1 MGEDA
6 GRNASVSAPEDWP
19 IVIVPGR
26 IVFQSDRDGALGEIW
41 LLDRGQLK
49 KLASSN
55 RTPADLPKE
64 IPALLHTSLAEL
76 QMPKWSP
83 DGSKILCIAKEELV
97 ILFPDG
103 TVEERIRPSGVPHL
117 AMWAPNGKS
126 IYFTK
131 IDKAPQGGGSLNIYC
146 LNLVDHSETRVTNL
160 KPMPGTRSILS
171 FTVSPDDR
179 TIVFCMVGEKE
190 YGISLWR
197 IGTDGSRPEL
207 FVKYADDPAWSPD
220 GSRLAYVSRHAP
232 TGQRV
237 SEFDE
242 IFVLDL
248 KSGQTIQITHNRW
261 ADRCPVFSPDG
272 KKLAFQSA
280 RHREIAHG
288 AEFFVINLDG
298 TGEARLTPPHPNPEY
313 PNDPIR
319 GWATDEHPDWA
330 P

>member
-6 GRNASVSAPEDWP
+6 GRNASVSPPEGWP
-19 IVIVPGR
+19 IVTVPGR

-64 IPALLHTSLAEL
+64 IPALLHTSLAKL

-83 DGSKILCIAKEELV
+83 DGSKILCIAEEKLV

-103 TVEERIRPSGVPHL
+103 TVEERITPSGVPHL
-117 AMWAPNGKS
+117 AVWAPNGKS
-126 IYFTK
+126 VYFTK
-131 IDKAPQGGGSLNIYC
+131 IDKAPQGGGSLNIYR
-146 LNLVDHSETRVTNL
+146 LNLVDHSEARATNL

-197 IGTDGSRPEL
+197 IGTNGKGLEL
-207 FVKYADDPAWSPD
+207 LVKYGKNPAWSPD
-220 GSRLAYVSRHAP
+220 GTKIAYSSNYLPTGEKISEFEEILIYDVQTKQVSRVTNNAW
-232 TGQRV
+232 R
-237 SEFDE
+237 D
-242 IFVLDL
+242 
-248 KSGQTIQITHNRW
+248 
-261 ADRCPVFSPDG
+261 ADPVFSPDG
-272 KKLAFQSA
+272 TRIAFLSA
-280 RHREIAHG
+280 RHMEIGHG
-288 AEFFVINLDG
+288 SEIFVINLDG
-298 TGEARLTPPHPNPEY
+298 AGETRLTPPHPNPKY

-319 GWATDEHPDWA
+319 GWATDEHPDWT